1 MSSLLESCL
10 PCVDTATDP
19 AVGSGHFLVSALNR
33 IIAIKAQLG
42 VLFKYESNDRLNEVD
57 VFVLDDVLRVRYGQD
72 QDFVYDKNNN
82 LSQQIQETLFN
93 EKRIIIEEML
103 FGVDIN
109 PKAVHI
115 CQLRLWIELLKNA
128 YYKHGVMETLPNID
142 PRHLQQ
148 LSSILSL
155 TGKITS
161 HLSLSI

>member
-1 MSSLLESCL
+1 M
-10 PCVDTATDP
+10 
-19 AVGSGHFLVSALNR
+19 VSALNR

-142 PRHLQQ
+142 INIKAGNSLV
-148 LSSILSL
+148 SSIKFEI
-155 TGKITS
+155 GKSMSTDDEE
-161 HLSLSI
+161 LKKVLKNQ